1 MLKTLILR
9 SKTFV
14 FPKMTALLV
23 LVLLIPESLTL
34 IKLLVVVIALVLFYH
49 SIASEKQSSCGYFVK

>member
-14 FPKMTALLV
+14 FPKMMALLV

-34 IKLLVVVIALVLFYH
+34 IKLLVVVFALMLFYH
-49 SIASEKQSSCGYFVK
+49 SIASEKQFSCGFLVK